1 MGVPDKYDI
10 AIVGGGIAGLYCC
23 LQADPDKKVALFEST
38 NRMGG
43 WIEPV
48 GIIKKSLGETKKW
61 NILKQLET

>member
-23 LQADPDKKVALFEST
+23 LQVDPDKRVALFEST

-43 WIEPV
+43 RIETV
-48 GIIKKSLGETKKW
+48 SIIKKLLEETK
-61 NILKQLET
+61 NGIY